1 MTHLYKLLSYIGEGS
16 YGTVIKGYC
25 RNTETPV
32 AIKLVQ
38 NFTKYEYDCVKLIR
52 EVQIMKHLNKLQEQQ
67 NYFFTPQLLDIIV
80 PKGQNDSNIES
91 LFLV

>member
-1 MTHLYKLLSYIGEGS
+1 MEESKTVNELNLPPIWNDVTHLYKLLSFIGEGS

-32 AIKLVQ
+32 AIKLVS

-52 EVQIMKHLNKLQEQQ
+52 EI
-67 NYFFTPQLLDIIV
+67 
-80 PKGQNDSNIES
+80 
-91 LFLV
+91 